1 MLPQDPEREAVG
13 RSISA
18 LLMARQ
24 IKSSGQIHAPTLL
37 SELGALAGFSVQM
50 SIRKAIIEPQ
60 KLDPDTLLVEAL
72 TRNGEKFFFSDLMNF
87 MLFENMEAPPYSV
100 WAYVADAVP
109 ADTWMLLPDIPEIV
123 SNAARSIGSRRFGVP
138 RVPPPH
144 VPHKLP
150 RAALDEHWAMV
161 RDELIASRRDAA
173 GWPYD
178 LAAAARWQMLTGRE
192 TLELPLAAT
201 IVMEAAVP
209 MSKVDPTSVPGA

>member
-24 IKSSGQIHAPTLL
+24 IKASGQIHAPTLM

-60 KLDPDTLLVEAL
+60 KIEPDTLLVEAV
-72 TRNGEKFFFSDLMNF
+72 TRSGEKYFFSDLMNF

-109 ADTWMLLPDIPEIV
+109 ADAWVLLPDIADIV
-123 SNAARSIGSRRFGVP
+123 SHAARSIGSRRFGVP

-144 VPHKLP
+144 APHKPP
-150 RAALDEHWAMV
+150 RAALDEHWAMI

-209 MSKVDPTSVPGA
+209 MSKVDPATVPGA